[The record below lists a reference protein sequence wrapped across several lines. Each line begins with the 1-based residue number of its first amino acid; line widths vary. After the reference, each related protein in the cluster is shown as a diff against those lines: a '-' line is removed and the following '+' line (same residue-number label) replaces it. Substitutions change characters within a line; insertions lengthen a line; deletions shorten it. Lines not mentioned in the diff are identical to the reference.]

1 MYILLLGYPPFNGT
15 SEQEIF
21 KKIKKGKIEKDTPEW
36 RKISHNAQ
44 DLLSK
49 MLEKNYEKRLSASE
63 CLSHP
68 WITEVENYPRRRIGN
83 SMMSTV
89 LKRIYNFNV
98 KEKFQQAVI
107 VYIVHYLLSN
117 DDIRELENAFIKLDN
132 DKDGKLTYE
141 EIKEGY
147 LKYFGDVNDEKLK
160 NIIHQINNNYDGFI
174 SYEEF
179 IRCSIEYKTLIND
192 KNLKLAFEQFDT
204 DNDGKLSIEE
214 IKNILGETSDE
225 YIENFLKQID
235 LNKEDG
241 ISFNKFK
248 EIMKD
253 SLNEKKEKKL
263 IKE

>member
-132 DKDGKLTYE
+132 DK
-141 EIKEGY
+141 
-147 LKYFGDVNDEKLK
+147 
-160 NIIHQINNNYDGFI
+160 
-174 SYEEF
+174 
-179 IRCSIEYKTLIND
+179 
-192 KNLKLAFEQFDT
+192 NLKLAFEQFDT
-204 DNDGKLSIEE
+204 DNDGKLSIKE
-214 IKNILGETSDE
+214 IKNILGDPSDE

-235 LNKEDG
+235 LNEKDG